1 MSIRNG
7 LVLLIIGLYMVLN
20 WGFML
25 VRVPPGGTSG
35 VPVGEILLLFFF
47 LTFIWDM
54 KWLPYFS
61 RKIFLFPFLL
71 WWVLGLGRALAAVL
85 EQGLWALRRRDPR
98 YRAHLVSTS
107 PSCSSQVGDFPNFG
121 FAAGIGIQA

>member
-1 MSIRNG
+1 
-7 LVLLIIGLYMVLN
+7 MVLN

-25 VRVPPGGTSG
+25 VRVPPGGASG

-54 KWLPYFS
+54 KWLPDLS
-61 RKIFLFPFLL
+61 RNIFLLPFLL
-71 WWVLGLGRALAAVL
+71 WWALGDRTGVGRGSRVRPVGAA
-85 EQGLWALRRRDPR
+85 RRDPR

-107 PSCSSQVGDFPNFG
+107 PSCSSQVGAFPNFD
-121 FAAGIGIQA
+121 FAAGIGIQV